1 MRQISGIVGIALG
14 IWTGLWAVMHMYWA
28 GFGYPEPLT
37 TRALHI
43 LAFLPP
49 AFLLFPATSRS
60 PADRPS
66 ALDWLLAAAAIL
78 PPGYVYYHADAI
90 NLRITQIDPVLPVH
104 IALGLAI
111 IALLLEAVRRAV
123 APALMI
129 IAGIMVVYLF
139 VCDYMPG
146 FLHYRSFAVGEIVEG
161 LYLSGSQG
169 VFGFITGISATVVS
183 AFIIFGAFIEGT
195 GSGRLFMNLGT
206 RAAGRYVGGA
216 AKVGVVTSGLFGMIS
231 GSSTA
236 NVASVGSFTIPAMIR
251 RGYTPAFAGGVEAAA
266 STGGQIM
273 PPIMG
278 AAAFILAE
286 TTQTPYSH
294 VIVAAALGAVLYF
307 FSIYINVHY
316 EARRLRLAGMRA
328 DELPGWPVVLRDA
341 HLLLP
346 IVTLV
351 VLLHGHFSPN
361 FAAFWSLVTMV
372 VIASL
377 RAHTR
382 LGLTAFM
389 AIVARA
395 GRAVITVALACT
407 CANLVVTALTM
418 TGMTLSFGSLVL
430 SVSNGNL
437 IIAGTL
443 LMAVCLVLGMGVPT
457 SAAYVIAAAIGAPL
471 LIQLGV
477 PELAA
482 HLFVLYF
489 AVFAE
494 VTPPVAVA
502 SYTAAAIAKA
512 NPMQTGLQA
521 FRMATGGI
529 IVGYNYLFSQALLFT
544 EGWLAA
550 VSHFTMN
557 LAGLTL
563 IAGAISGH
571 FSAAAGLPVRAL
583 ALAAG
588 IAACLL
594 HDVPIAYRLLGVVVL
609 LAAIYG
615 WQHLQGRRGRSLPL
629 AGEGD
634 PGR

>member
-1 MRQISGIVGIALG
+1 MRQINGSVGIALG
-14 IWTGLWAVMHMYWA
+14 IWTGLWAALHIYWA

-49 AFLLFPATSRS
+49 AFLLFPATGRS
-60 PADRPS
+60 STDKPS
-66 ALDWLLAAAAIL
+66 VLDWLLAAASLL
-78 PPGYVYYHADAI
+78 PPAYVYHYANEI
-90 NLRITQIDPVLPVH
+90 NLRIAQLDPVLPLH
-104 IALGLAI
+104 IVLGLALV
-111 IALLLEAVRRAV
+111 ALLLEAVRRAV

-146 FLHYRSFAVGEIVEG
+146 FLQYRSFSTGEIVEG
-161 LYLSGSQG
+161 LYLSGNQG

-251 RGYTPAFAGGVEAAA
+251 RGYTPTFAGGVEAAA

-294 VIVAAALGAVLYF
+294 VIAAAALGAVLYF

-316 EARRLRLAGMRA
+316 EARKLRLAGMRA
-328 DELPGWPVVLRDA
+328 DELPTWRTVLRDA

-346 IVTLV
+346 LVTLV

-361 FAAFWSLVTMV
+361 FAAFWSLVTMIAV
-372 VIASL
+372 ASL

-382 LGLTAFM
+382 LGVKDFL
-389 AIVARA
+389 AIVAKA

-437 IIAGTL
+437 VVAGTL
-443 LMAVCLVLGMGVPT
+443 LMVVCLILGMGVPT

-512 NPMQTGLQA
+512 NPMKTGLQA
-521 FRMATGGI
+521 FRLATGGI
-529 IVGYNYLFSQALLFT
+529 IVGYNYLFSQALLLE

-571 FSAAAGLPVRAL
+571 FSATVTKPVRVIAL
-583 ALAAG
+583 ATG
-588 IAACLL
+588 ISACLL
-594 HDVPIAYRLLGVVVL
+594 HDVPITYRVMAVVAL

-615 WQHLQGRRGRSLPL
+615 WQRRQARRSDVLPL
-629 AGEGD
+629 VEERD
-634 PGR
+634 TGR

>member
-1 MRQISGIVGIALG
+1 MRQISGRIGIVLG
-14 IWTGLWAVMHMYWA
+14 IWTGLWAALHIYWA

-49 AFLLFPATSRS
+49 AFLLFPATSHS
-60 PADRPS
+60 PTDRPS
-66 ALDWLLAAAAIL
+66 WLDWTLAAASIL
-78 PPGYVYYHADAI
+78 PPSYVYHYANDI
-90 NLRITQIDPVLPVH
+90 NLRITQIDPVLPFH
-104 IALGLAI
+104 IVLGLAI
-111 IALLLEAVRRAV
+111 VALLLEAVRRAV

-129 IAGIMVVYLF
+129 IAGVMVAYLF

-146 FLHYRSFAVGEIVEG
+146 FLNYRSFSVGEIVEG
-161 LYLSGSQG
+161 LYLSGNQG

-251 RGYTPAFAGGVEAAA
+251 RGYTPTFAGGVEAAA

-294 VIVAAALGAVLYF
+294 VIGAAALGAVLYF

-316 EARRLRLAGMRA
+316 EARKLHLSGMQP
-328 DELPGWPVVLRDA
+328 DELPSWRVVLNDA
-341 HLLLP
+341 HLLIP
-346 IVTLV
+346 IITLV

-361 FAAFWSLVTMV
+361 FAAFWSLVTMLV
-372 VIASL
+372 VAAL

-382 LGLTAFM
+382 LSIGEFL
-389 AIVARA
+389 AIVAKS

-430 SVSNGNL
+430 SASNGNL

-443 LMAVCLVLGMGVPT
+443 LMGVCLILGMGVPT

-512 NPMQTGLQA
+512 NPMRTGLQA

-529 IVGYNYLFSQALLFT
+529 IVGYNYLFSQALLLE
-544 EGWLAA
+544 EGWVQA
-550 VSHFTMN
+550 VGHFAMN
-557 LAGLTL
+557 IVGLTL
-563 IAGAISGH
+563 IAGALSGH
-571 FSAAAGLPVRAL
+571 FKHPASTSIRVL
-583 ALAAG
+583 ALVVG
-588 IAACLL
+588 ISACLL
-594 HDVPIAYRLLGVVVL
+594 HDIPIIYRLLGVIALLVV
-609 LAAIYG
+609 IYG
-615 WQHLQGRRGRSLPL
+615 WQVWRHPR
-629 AGEGD
+629 E
-634 PGR
+634 

>member
-1 MRQISGIVGIALG
+1 MRQISGRTGVVLG
-14 IWTGLWAVMHMYWA
+14 IWTGLWAALHIYWA

-49 AFLLFPATSRS
+49 AFLLFPATSHS
-60 PADRPS
+60 PSDRPS
-66 ALDWLLAAAAIL
+66 WLDWILAAVSIL
-78 PPGYVYYHADAI
+78 PPAYVYHYANDI
-90 NLRITQIDPVLPVH
+90 NLRITQIDPILPIH
-104 IALGLAI
+104 IVLGLAI
-111 IALLLEAVRRAV
+111 VALLLEAVRRAV
-123 APALMI
+123 APALMF
-129 IAGIMVVYLF
+129 IAGIMVAYLF

-146 FLHYRSFAVGEIVEG
+146 FLHYRSFSVGEIVEG
-161 LYLSGSQG
+161 LYLSGNQG

-206 RAAGRYVGGA
+206 RTAGRYVGGA

-251 RGYTPAFAGGVEAAA
+251 RGYTPTFAGGVEAAA

-294 VIVAAALGAVLYF
+294 VIAAAALGAVLYF

-316 EARRLRLAGMRA
+316 EARKLRLSGMQP
-328 DELPGWPVVLRDA
+328 DELPSWSVVLNDA
-341 HLLLP
+341 HLLIP
-346 IVTLV
+346 IITLV

-361 FAAFWSLVTMV
+361 FAAFWSLITMLAV
-372 VIASL
+372 STL
-377 RAHTR
+377 RTHTR
-382 LGLTAFM
+382 LRVGEFL
-389 AIVARA
+389 AIVAKS

-430 SVSNGNL
+430 SASNGNL
-437 IIAGTL
+437 IIAGAL
-443 LMAVCLVLGMGVPT
+443 LMGVCLILGMGVPT

-512 NPMQTGLQA
+512 NPMRTGLQA

-529 IVGYNYLFSQALLFT
+529 IVGYNYLFSQALLLE
-544 EGWLAA
+544 EGWVPA
-550 VSHFTMN
+550 VGHFAMN
-557 LAGLTL
+557 IVGLTL
-563 IAGAISGH
+563 IAGALSGQFKH
-571 FSAAAGLPVRAL
+571 PASLATRVV

-588 IAACLL
+588 ISACLL
-594 HDVPIAYRLLGVVVL
+594 HDISITYRLLGVIAL
-609 LAAIYG
+609 LVGIYS
-615 WQHLQGRRGRSLPL
+615 WQIWRHPR
-629 AGEGD
+629 E
-634 PGR
+634 